1 MPGFV
6 RSPKDFLTGLLFII
20 VGLVFA
26 WAAQDYGLGSAR
38 RMGPAYFP
46 TILGGLL
53 ALLGLFIIVGSMFG
67 ERGKLDSFAL
77 VPLMIIVASTVVFG
91 LLVRGAGLVP
101 SVIALTII
109 SFAASVKFRVHTA
122 LLLAIGLAAF
132 SWVVFTWG
140 LKLPMPAFGTWF
152 GY

>member
-1 MPGFV
+1 MPSFV
-6 RSPKDFLTGLLFII
+6 RSPKDFLTGVLFIV
-20 VGLVFA
+20 VGLVFV

-46 TILGGLL
+46 TMLGGLL
-53 ALLGLFIIVGSMFG
+53 AFLGILVTIGSMFG
-67 ERGKLDSFAL
+67 EQGKLDTFAL
-77 VPLMIIVASTVVFG
+77 VPLLIVVASTIAFG

-101 SVIALTII
+101 AVMALTII

-122 LLLAIGLAAF
+122 LLLAVGLAIF